1 MADNVETG
9 VESMSDTPF
18 LAAHELNG
26 LFRSGQLS
34 PIELLEANL
43 AQIGAHDHALH
54 AFISVCEDDARQRA
68 AQLTEE
74 LRQGRV
80 RSLLHGVTVAVKD
93 VLDVAGSVT
102 SNGVSL
108 DGAPAVSS
116 CAAVARLERA
126 GVIVIGKTNTPAYAA
141 YSDTSSAV
149 GGTTR
154 NPWNPSLS
162 SGGSSGGSAVA
173 VASGMC
179 VLALGTDL
187 GGSVRGPAAWSG
199 VFGIRPT
206 SGLVSRDP
214 HGWIDDSIEVIGA
227 MSRDIRDLS
236 LWLRL
241 SQQRMPT
248 DRPRAS
254 SAGLLRIG
262 TSVDLEGRI
271 ALADDVRDVFC
282 RCVRHLSET
291 GHSLIHRSPLVD
303 AAIQAIRPLRALRAL
318 SAYSADD
325 LPVIEKNNFHLFEFM
340 RWAQTLSGEYLG
352 LGGQLRTRAWR
363 ENRNFFDDI
372 DVFIMPTAQIS
383 GIGAG
388 QLQPTTIGER
398 TIGDPLEVWYSTYII
413 SILGWPSVTIPC
425 GWTSQGRPI
434 GIQVMGPVGSDL
446 EVLAICERLCEQ
458 MGWRARRPPLAV
470 LDE

>member
-1 MADNVETG
+1 MP
-9 VESMSDTPF
+9 DTPF

-54 AFISVCEDDARQRA
+54 AFISVCEDDAWERA
-68 AQLTEE
+68 ARLTEE
-74 LRQGRV
+74 LRRGNV
-80 RSLLHGVTVAVKD
+80 RSLLHGVTLAVKD

-126 GVIVIGKTNTPAYAA
+126 GAIVIGKTNTPAYAA

-149 GGTTR
+149 GGTTC
-154 NPWNPSLS
+154 NPWNPRLS

-179 VLALGTDL
+179 ALALGTDL

-206 SGLVSRDP
+206 SGRVSRDP

-241 SQQRMPT
+241 SQQSVPS
-248 DRPRAS
+248 DRARES
-254 SAGLLRIG
+254 SAGPLRIG
-262 TSVDLEGRI
+262 SSDDLGGRM
-271 ALADDVRDVFC
+271 ALADDVRDAFC
-282 RCVRHLSET
+282 RCMQSLSEA
-291 GHSLIHRSPLVD
+291 GHTLIRRSPLVD

-318 SAYSADD
+318 ATYSADD
-325 LPVIEKNNFHLFEFM
+325 LPVIEKNNIHLFEFM

-363 ENRNFFDDI
+363 ENQSFFDDI

-383 GIGAG
+383 GIEAG
-388 QLQPTTIGER
+388 QLRPEVIGER
-398 TIGDPLEVWYSTYII
+398 KIGDPLEVWYSTYII

-425 GWTSQGRPI
+425 GWSPQGRPI
-434 GIQVMGPVGSDL
+434 GIQVIGPIGSDL
-446 EVLAICERLCEQ
+446 EVLAISERLCEQ
-458 MGWRARRPPLAV
+458 MGWHARRPT
-470 LDE
+470 LDGCT